1 MTESFMW
8 PTILHD
14 KTHSNGVCTYGTS
27 TILGANNGE
36 DRYLML
42 EAKLCS
48 SYEARKDWR
57 KDMHNSKLRL
67 KVTLTLPVCLGML
80 LNFSTGFFTRGR
92 GM

>member
-1 MTESFMW
+1 MTESFLW

-14 KTHSNGVCTYGTS
+14 KTHSNGVCTYG

-57 KDMHNSKLRL
+57 KDMHNSKLRS
-67 KVTLTLPVCLGML
+67 KVTLMLPVCLGML